1 MTSKSVFEKE
11 FEPITSQ
18 QMYTIE
24 NNGESICGMK
34 KLLMM
39 ENAGSRISDY
49 LLNKFND
56 DILHKKIVTICGLGN
71 NGGDAVVANR
81 HLSGNIF
88 AKHLKNN
95 NNNDIKKS
103 KTNLSLILLG
113 NPKSLKTEEAKTNWE
128 IIEKLESI
136 NKIIYDEN
144 NLTEIENEI
153 EKADIII
160 DGLFGTGISSTIK
173 NPFSSII
180 DKINLQKTNSFIL
193 SVDIP
198 SGLNPNTGEIYDISV
213 KPHATITFHRI
224 KQGLLKNSENSGEII
239 PVKIGIPIEAEKD
252 VMQ

>member
-1 MTSKSVFEKE
+1 MIDNSEFGKE

-18 QMYTIE
+18 QMYEIE
-24 NNGESICGMK
+24 NNGEKTCGMK

-49 LLNKFND
+49 LINKFND
-56 DILHKKIVTICGLGN
+56 EIINKKIVTLCGLGN
-71 NGGDAVVANR
+71 NGGDAIVSNR
-81 HLSGNIF
+81 HLSGHIF
-88 AKHLKNN
+88 AKQSR
-95 NNNDIKKS
+95 KS
-103 KTNLSLILLG
+103 SNSSTNKIKTNLFLILLG
-113 NPKSLKTEEAKTNWE
+113 NPRLLKTDEAKTNWE

-144 NLTEIENEI
+144 NITAIENEI

-160 DGLFGTGISSTIK
+160 DGIFGTGISSMIK
-173 NPFSSII
+173 NPFSTII
-180 DKINLQKTNSFIL
+180 DKINNQKTKSFIL

-198 SGLNPNTGEIYDISV
+198 SGLNPNTGEIYDKSV

-224 KQGLLKNSENSGEII
+224 KHGLLKNPKDIGEIH

-252 VMQ
+252 VI